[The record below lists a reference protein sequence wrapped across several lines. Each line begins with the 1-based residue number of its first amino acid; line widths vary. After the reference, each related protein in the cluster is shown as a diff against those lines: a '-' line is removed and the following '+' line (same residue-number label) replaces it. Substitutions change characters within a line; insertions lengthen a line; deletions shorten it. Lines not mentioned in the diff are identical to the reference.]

1 MKIVASGILISL
13 LVSSCTQKNQDLEY
27 GLKYD
32 ETLRTNLNTEP
43 PTLDW
48 SRITDTTSAEVVSN
62 IMDGLVAYDLNSPDM
77 ALKPAL
83 AESWEATDQAKTWT
97 FKLRQGVKWSDGKEF
112 TAQDVLDGWE
122 RLLNPATAAE
132 YAYNLF
138 SIVGA
143 KEYNEGKLKD
153 FSQVGVEVKDGSTL
167 VVRLKQS
174 KSFFPYFMTHHS
186 TYPMRKDVVTKH
198 GDKWTQP
205 GNLVTLG
212 PYNLKIWDH
221 EKSIVLERNDS
232 YWGEKAKTKNILM
245 YMILET
251 ATAMALYEADK
262 LDSLNTL
269 PSTEMTVLEKRPDF
283 RRAPNLYLYYYGFN
297 TSRKPM
303 DNVLVRK
310 AFNHA
315 IDKNEIV
322 RMLATG
328 YEPAKSWIPTGIL
341 AANDEIGLDF
351 NVEKA
356 KTLLDEAGYK
366 DRSKFPR
373 LVLSINTNEDHKRI
387 AENVQAQLK
396 RNLAL
401 EIEIRNE
408 EWKVYL
414 NTLKT
419 NPEHIWRMGWV
430 GDFPDPDNFMDLMTS
445 YSDQNRTRWGNPNYD
460 KLVEQ
465 AKSEFDPEKRKELYD
480 QAQRIMVEV
489 DVPVVPLYFGVQN
502 KIIKPR
508 VKNYPVNVLMVY
520 RYSNVELEK

>member
-1 MKIVASGILISL
+1 
-13 LVSSCTQKNQDLEY
+13 
-27 GLKYD
+27 
-32 ETLRTNLNTEP
+32 
-43 PTLDW
+43 
-48 SRITDTTSAEVVSN
+48 
-62 IMDGLVAYDLNSPDM
+62 
-77 ALKPAL
+77 
-83 AESWEATDQAKTWT
+83 
-97 FKLRQGVKWSDGKEF
+97 
-112 TAQDVLDGWE
+112 
-122 RLLNPATAAE
+122 
-132 YAYNLF
+132 
-138 SIVGA
+138 
-143 KEYNEGKLKD
+143 
-153 FSQVGVEVKDGSTL
+153 
-167 VVRLKQS
+167 
-174 KSFFPYFMTHHS
+174 
-186 TYPMRKDVVTKH
+186 
-198 GDKWTQP
+198 
-205 GNLVTLG
+205 
-212 PYNLKIWDH
+212 
-221 EKSIVLERNDS
+221 
-232 YWGEKAKTKNILM
+232 
-245 YMILET
+245 
-251 ATAMALYEADK
+251 
-262 LDSLNTL
+262 
-269 PSTEMTVLEKRPDF
+269 
-283 RRAPNLYLYYYGFN
+283 
-297 TSRKPM
+297 M